1 MIRLEWSS
9 RFEKSL
15 KKWIAKHPESREV
28 IKQKLE
34 QFSVDPYAPELK
46 NHKLSGKLKDLR
58 AISVAYNCRIVFT
71 FIDENTAL
79 LVSIGTHD
87 EVY

>member
-15 KKWIAKHPESREV
+15 KKWIIKHPESREL

-34 QFSVDPYAPELK
+34 LFITNPYAPELK
-46 NHKLSGKLKDLR
+46 NHKLSG
-58 AISVAYNCRIVFT
+58 
-71 FIDENTAL
+71 
-79 LVSIGTHD
+79 
-87 EVY
+87 

>member
-15 KKWIAKHPESREV
+15 KKWIAKHPESREA

-34 QFSVDPYAPELK
+34 QFSIDPHAPELK
-46 NHKLSGKLKDLR
+46 NHKLSGKLKNLR
-58 AISVAYNCRIVFT
+58 AISVA
-71 FIDENTAL
+71 
-79 LVSIGTHD
+79 
-87 EVY
+87 